1 MLLWSYITIYVLVF
15 AGVHLADSLIVP
27 AEERDPPWERIVD
40 GVLVSLG
47 LVGMIL
53 FAKGVP
59 SGAVAAAW
67 RPVAV
72 GLVLGQGVMF
82 VRYLRDR
89 RQLVANAAGSVTP
102 TEVLL
107 VDTCTSAMLIPSLVI
122 NLRYAFS

>member
-59 SGAVAAAW
+59 SSAVAAAW

-72 GLVLGQGVMF
+72 GVVLGQGVLF